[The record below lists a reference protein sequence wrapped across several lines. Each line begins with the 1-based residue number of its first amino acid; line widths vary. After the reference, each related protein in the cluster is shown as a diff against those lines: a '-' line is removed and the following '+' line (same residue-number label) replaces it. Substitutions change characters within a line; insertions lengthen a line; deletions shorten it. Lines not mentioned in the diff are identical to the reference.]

1 MTKTTHPA
9 IIQTQ
14 AFYDEPRD
22 LLPHEEALLTAVHH
36 AGRSRSTDLRVA
48 IQLFGDGSKAYEATR
63 FLSDRAY
70 EDLLD
75 VALAAYRAEH
85 ERIDQG
91 YEDELNLVD
100 YHMSMQA
107 AE

>member
-1 MTKTTHPA
+1 MTKTVHPA
-9 IIQTQ
+9 ITQTQ

-22 LLPHEEALLTAVHH
+22 LLPHEEALLTAVHY

-48 IQLFGDGSKAYEATR
+48 IQLFGDGSRAYEATK
-63 FLSDRAY
+63 FLSDRAH
-70 EDLLD
+70 DHHLD
-75 VALAAYRAEH
+75 VALAAYRAEY
-85 ERIDQG
+85 ELIDQG

-100 YHMSMQA
+100 YHISLQA

>member
-1 MTKTTHPA
+1 MTSTVHPA

-22 LLPHEEALLTAVHH
+22 LLPHEKTLLTAVHH

-63 FLSDRAY
+63 FLSDRAH
-70 EDLLD
+70 DHHLD

-85 ERIDQG
+85 ERIVT
-91 YEDELNLVD
+91 ELQAELVSLQTVD
-100 YHMSMQA
+100 RREFIS
-107 AE
+107 